1 MLTSA
6 DVLQGLTSRIDQ
18 GGLAGVIFFSA
29 FTFITYRGKK
39 LSQKMLTKFFFVEL
53 FSILVENLTDFIHS
67 IK

>member
-18 GGLAGVIFFSA
+18 DGSAGVIFFSA

-39 LSQKMLTKFFFVEL
+39 LSQKNAYQVL
-53 FSILVENLTDFIHS
+53 FR
-67 IK
+67 